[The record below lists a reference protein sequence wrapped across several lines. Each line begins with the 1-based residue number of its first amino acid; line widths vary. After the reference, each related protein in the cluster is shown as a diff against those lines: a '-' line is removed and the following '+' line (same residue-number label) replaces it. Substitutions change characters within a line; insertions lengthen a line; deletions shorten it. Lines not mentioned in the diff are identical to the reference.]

1 MRQKRGTR
9 NIPLIQQVLE
19 ASILNKCSHSS
30 SWRGRQESTKHV
42 STPAWWQTK
51 QLQPGMYYT
60 CMYASFT
67 QPKLSALLEHCLLS
81 KLPLA
86 PDLEGFNSKRC
97 TEIST
102 WQWSKSHYSILLS
115 SNYSW
120 QLKSCHQ
127 CGSQRSTC
135 ISPAMYNADTQP
147 LALQTQCNKWL
158 RPQCF
163 APATLSMNPGSGF
176 EARQGRRVTITYIGF
191 RPHRWGRGARG
202 EACDELQLVHLI
214 MANFRK

>member
-30 SWRGRQESTKHV
+30 FWRGRQESTKHV

-51 QLQPGMYYT
+51 QLQTGMYYT
-60 CMYASFT
+60 CMYASST

-102 WQWSKSHYSILLS
+102 WQWSKSLFNFVKFQLFFTAEKLPPMWQSKVNMHKPSNVQCRYSS
-115 SNYSW
+115 F
-120 QLKSCHQ
+120 
-127 CGSQRSTC
+127 
-135 ISPAMYNADTQP
+135 SPSDT
-147 LALQTQCNKWL
+147 
-158 RPQCF
+158 
-163 APATLSMNPGSGF
+163 
-176 EARQGRRVTITYIGF
+176 V
-191 RPHRWGRGARG
+191 
-202 EACDELQLVHLI
+202 
-214 MANFRK
+214 